1 MAEANAAGRPTLRV
15 VLSVALAALVALVVV
30 ALGILALRA
39 VAAELV
45 HVRDPVL
52 ASDRSAAT
60 PLPSGPVLVLGGNRT
75 RVEVALALDAVR
87 VEGRELIAS
96 ADAAD
101 DLVLLG
107 RDCDEPGIRCV
118 VPDPSSTRGEA
129 RLAARLAAEEGWPG
143 LTVVTSR
150 WHLHRTRLHFEACLD
165 IPLAIVA
172 VGPSTLEDPSVPQRR
187 IQWREGLG
195 ALDARLRPECR
206 DLAP

>member
-1 MAEANAAGRPTLRV
+1 MAEANAERPTTRRS
-15 VLSVALAALVALVVV
+15 VLLVLVALLGLGVLAV
-30 ALGILALRA
+30 ALLTLRA
-39 VAAELV
+39 VTAELV
-45 HVRDPVL
+45 LVRDPVL
-52 ASDRSAAT
+52 ESARTGAT
-60 PLPSGPVLVLGGNRT
+60 PLASGPVMVLGGNLT

-172 VGPSTLEDPSVPQRR
+172 VGPSALEDPSVPERR
-187 IQWREGLG
+187 IQWREGFG